1 MIGIRATCGTGALVS
16 QYYEVGGVT
25 LWNPS
30 NGASRLFLRQV
41 AVFEEEVEL
50 FSRIGPMQADEAE
63 VSPSF
68 FEAFVGAIL
77 AWRGRTGHAVIQALS
92 DGFIATCLVL
102 ADRAGV
108 VPRWPELAA
117 DEAEGSHDLQVGT
130 LAALGESW
138 QTRVRE
144 QAAALAGFMPR

>member
-1 MIGIRATCGTGALVS
+1 MIGVRATCGMGALLS
-16 QYYEVGGVT
+16 QYYELGGVT

-41 AVFEEEVEL
+41 AAFEEEVGL
-50 FSRIGPMQADEAE
+50 FSGIGPMQADEAE
-63 VSPSF
+63 VDLSS
-68 FEAFVGAIL
+68 FEAFVGAVL
-77 AWRGRTGHAVIQALS
+77 AWRARTGHAVIQALS

-102 ADRAGV
+102 ADRAGAA
-108 VPRWPELAA
+108 PRWPEPAA
-117 DEAEGSHDLQVGT
+117 GDANGSHDLQVRT
-130 LAALGESW
+130 LVTPGESW